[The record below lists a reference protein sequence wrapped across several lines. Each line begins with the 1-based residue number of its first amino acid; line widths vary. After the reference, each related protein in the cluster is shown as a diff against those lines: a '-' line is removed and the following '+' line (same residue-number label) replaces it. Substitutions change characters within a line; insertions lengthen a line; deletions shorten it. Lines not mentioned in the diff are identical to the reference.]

1 MAFFLKKKNVKDNVD
16 LDHVILK
23 EQTQQRRFGLKKNK
37 KKENSCHSPSIAVQL
52 ITGGWENDQKKK
64 NNRKKKKK
72 TMDEDKGVPVG
83 GVAPGREA
91 STLCA

>member
-1 MAFFLKKKNVKDNVD
+1 MSRNAGSTLGHFFCFLFLFYNSKHKYILGFRRRTGQNNIVFGLFFKKKNVKDNVD

-52 ITGGWENDQKKK
+52 ITGG
-64 NNRKKKKK
+64 
-72 TMDEDKGVPVG
+72 
-83 GVAPGREA
+83 
-91 STLCA
+91 